1 MTREDSLSGAMLALN
16 LDVPD
21 FTKADIHA
29 MDYASLAQTKLRIE
43 NSLEKLFDLLTHT
56 YRSDMTLPLT
66 IDGFPRAD
74 IDVLSVR
81 LIRTK
86 VIRLRN
92 DLTDVIELIGTRL
105 EEQLKQ
111 GAPPE
116 TATAPSSANTRQ
128 SANRPPFAR
137 VDQVFADGPADRAGL
152 KMGDL
157 VVAFDADITFSN
169 HNQLSALATR
179 VQQKKDQEVP
189 VEVIRLGQTTHLVM
203 VPSSNWSGRGLLGC
217 HLVPL

>member
-16 LDVPD
+16 LDVPE
-21 FTKADIHA
+21 FTKADTHA
-29 MDYASLAQTKLRIE
+29 MNYASLAQAKVHIE
-43 NSLEKLFDLLTHT
+43 SSLEMLFDLLKHT

-86 VIRLRN
+86 IIRLRN
-92 DLTDVIELIGTRL
+92 DLTDVIELIATRL

-111 GAPPE
+111 GVSPE
-116 TATAPSSANTRQ
+116 IVAASSSASVRH

-137 VDQVFADGPADRAGL
+137 VDQVFSDGPADRAGL
-152 KMGDL
+152 KTGDL

-169 HNQLSALATR
+169 HNQLSALAAR

-189 VEVIRLGQTTHLVM
+189 VEVIRLGQTAHLVM